1 MVFWVGGQRIVN
13 PPTAHR
19 LWISILVLAACA
31 LRGETSSEV
40 CARCHQE
47 IANAYRATGMARS
60 SGEVTGIEIEGSF
73 AHKPS
78 GVRYR
83 VFRKDAAAWFSF
95 DLADVHGSRRL
106 EYFIGS
112 GSVGRSYLYSV
123 DEFLYQAPASWYPAP
138 QRWYL
143 SPGHKHYDSLFLT
156 PA

>member
-1 MVFWVGGQRIVN
+1 
-13 PPTAHR
+13 
-19 LWISILVLAACA
+19 LSIHLLLSGFGFRFLLLASCA
-31 LRGETSSEV
+31 LRGETGSEV
-40 CARCHQE
+40 CATYHQE

-95 DLADVHGSRRL
+95 DLADVHGSQRL

-123 DEFLYQAPASWYPAP
+123 DGFLYQAPVSWYSAPA
-138 QRWYL
+138 RWDL
-143 SPGHKHYDSLFLT
+143 SPGY
-156 PA
+156 